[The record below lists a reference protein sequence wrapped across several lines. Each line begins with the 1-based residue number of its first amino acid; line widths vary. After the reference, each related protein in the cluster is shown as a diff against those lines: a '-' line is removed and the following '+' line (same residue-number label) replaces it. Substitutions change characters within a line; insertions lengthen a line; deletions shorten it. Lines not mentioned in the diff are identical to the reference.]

1 MRISDRDSVRTLTLD
16 SPHNRNALSSRLLD
30 ELADGLSVAA
40 ADPSVRVIVL
50 TGAGTV
56 FCSGADLSERSGSLP
71 SRLPE
76 IFEIIRAARQP
87 VIARVNGHA
96 RAGGIGLIAVSDL
109 AVARRASS
117 FAFSE
122 VRIGVAPAMILVPAL
137 GVTDQRLLA
146 HMTLTGETFDAER
159 AAQAGLLTAMVDQQD
174 NDDYAALDAWVEQ
187 AIASILLAAP
197 GAVAATKQLLAELP
211 GRAWSAAITS
221 AQGISAELF
230 AGAEAAEGMEAFLTK
245 RTPSWV
251 PTDS

>member
-1 MRISDRDSVRTLTLD
+1 
-16 SPHNRNALSSRLLD
+16 
-30 ELADGLSVAA
+30 
-40 ADPSVRVIVL
+40 
-50 TGAGTV
+50 
-56 FCSGADLSERSGSLP
+56 
-71 SRLPE
+71 
-76 IFEIIRAARQP
+76 
-87 VIARVNGHA
+87 
-96 RAGGIGLIAVSDL
+96 
-109 AVARRASS
+109 
-117 FAFSE
+117 
-122 VRIGVAPAMILVPAL
+122 
-137 GVTDQRLLA
+137 
-146 HMTLTGETFDAER
+146 
-159 AAQAGLLTAMVDQQD
+159 MVDQQD